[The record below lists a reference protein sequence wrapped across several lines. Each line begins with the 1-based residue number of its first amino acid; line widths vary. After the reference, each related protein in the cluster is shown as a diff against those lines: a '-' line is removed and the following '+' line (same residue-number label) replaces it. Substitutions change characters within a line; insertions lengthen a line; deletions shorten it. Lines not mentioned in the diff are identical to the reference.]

1 LEFGIWNLEFGIVY
15 MLIQHFQMLANYN
28 TITNRKLYEVCS
40 QLSDV
45 ERKRTRQAFFKSI
58 HGTLNHIMVGD
69 SFACLARKAHATR
82 TAERIWMGR
91 FEGKQMPST
100 NLDAILYE
108 DFDELRSVRV
118 LEDERIEVFMSKLNQ
133 DFFTK
138 TISYV
143 NNQGKLHTDSP
154 NLLLAHFFNH
164 QTHHRGQIHDML
176 TQTEI
181 APPVLDMHRVI
192 RP

>member
-1 LEFGIWNLEFGIVY
+1 

-69 SFACLARKAHATR
+69 
-82 TAERIWMGR
+82 RIWMGR
-91 FEGKQMPST
+91 FESKQMPST

-118 LEDERIEVFMSKLNQ
+118 LEDERIEAFMSKLNQ
-133 DFFTK
+133 NFLTK

-143 NNQGKLHTDSP
+143 NNQGKLHTDP
-154 NLLLAHFFNH
+154 ANLLLAHFFNH

-176 TQTEI
+176 SQTEI
-181 APPVLDMHRVI
+181 APPVLDMHRII